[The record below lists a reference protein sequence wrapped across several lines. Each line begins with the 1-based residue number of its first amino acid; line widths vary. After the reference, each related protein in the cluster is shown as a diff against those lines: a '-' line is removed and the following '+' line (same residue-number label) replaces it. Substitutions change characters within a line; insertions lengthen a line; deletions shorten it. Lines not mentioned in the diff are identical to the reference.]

1 MTTNSN
7 IQPSE
12 NVQVT
17 VRCRPP
23 KENEHGVCWEVQ
35 NKQKIVSSQDYQRH
49 KKQHEFLFD
58 HAFYGSDNE
67 LLYNSSI
74 KNLINQTME
83 GYNTTV
89 FAYGQTA
96 SGKTFTMVI
105 KHQLYY
111 IFSI

>member
-49 KKQHEFLFD
+49 KKQHEFLFGKYLTIVINNILLFLLD

-74 KNLINQTME
+74 KNLI
-83 GYNTTV
+83 
-89 FAYGQTA
+89 
-96 SGKTFTMVI
+96 K
-105 KHQLYY
+105 
-111 IFSI
+111 